1 MPNPLDPALPLTAG
15 ASDEFTYNWLV
26 ELKTAAIIHG
36 EAAEV
41 EDDSAVPALILI
53 VLDESQNIS
62 LYTLTLRE
70 VIHREALIYTMP
82 TVAAGGGHILN
93 IDFLLLQICQGS
105 DGTKGGA
112 QRQIPF

>member
-41 EDDSAVPALILI
+41 EDDSVVPALILI

-62 LYTLTLRE
+62 AVLNVTSPDDTSE
-70 VIHREALIYTMP
+70 VLPMTIIVT
-82 TVAAGGGHILN
+82 G
-93 IDFLLLQICQGS
+93 
-105 DGTKGGA
+105 
-112 QRQIPF
+112 